1 MGSYKLT
8 IMAKLNIHG
17 VLAMMGRQSPYQ
29 YKFFMKGFSLER
41 RIRKD
46 HVLRRITEEVD
57 FDFIYEEVKDSYGL
71 KGNVSVP
78 PPIILKMMLLLILYN
93 VRSERELMLTIPER
107 MDWMWFLGYDLDDE
121 IPNHSVLS
129 KARARWGVGAF
140 RGFFE
145 RIVGQCVE
153 AGLVDGSKLFV
164 DASLLEA
171 DASNNSVVDRERL
184 KKQLQESYPRL
195 EERLDDSVGQKTTPA
210 NSRYISTTD
219 PDASVTR
226 HSVGQSKL
234 RYKTHRGVDPKHEVI
249 TTTMV
254 TPGST
259 DEGTVL
265 QQVVEMHEQNT
276 GQEVETAVA
285 DSRYG
290 TIENFLLCHDSGIR
304 AHIPSLEES
313 HRGFGRREDIFPK
326 EAFIYHPDTDCFLC
340 PAGKELRRRHF
351 YKDRKHYEYKAASG
365 VCARCRLRAKC
376 TRSQYGRTLK
386 RHERQ
391 DDLDFILS
399 ESKSLEAQRDIKT
412 RQHLSERSFARS
424 TRYGYK
430 RARWRRLWRV
440 QIQDFLV
447 AAIQNIVVLINHSM
461 STLSK
466 NNTPIA
472 RVEGLFYA
480 LLTKARLF
488 LVSYLAPLNSIVPAF
503 MKQFGQQPVKM

>member
-1 MGSYKLT
+1 
-8 IMAKLNIHG
+8 
-17 VLAMMGRQSPYQ
+17 MMGRQSPSQ
-29 YKFFMKGFSLER
+29 YKFFMKGFNLEK

-46 HVLRRITEEVD
+46 HALRRISSEVD

-71 KGNVSVP
+71 NGNVSVP

-129 KARARWGVGAF
+129 KARARWGVEAF
-140 RGFFE
+140 RRFFE

-171 DASNNSVVDRERL
+171 DASTNSVIDREKL
-184 KKQLQESYPRL
+184 KKELKESYPRL
-195 EERLDDSVGQKTTPA
+195 EERLEDLAQPKTTPA
-210 NSRYISTTD
+210 NSRYLSTTD

-226 HSVGQSKL
+226 HSVGQAKL
-234 RYKTHRGVDPKHEVI
+234 RYKTHRGVDPKREII
-249 TTTMV
+249 TATMV

-265 QQVVEMHEQNT
+265 QQMVERHKQNT

-290 TIENFLLCHDSGIR
+290 TRENYLLCHDLGIR

-313 HRGFGRREDIFPK
+313 HRGFGRREDIFSK
-326 EAFIYHPDTDCFLC
+326 EAFSYCADTDCFLC

-351 YKDRKHYEYKAASG
+351 YKDRKHYEYKAASR
-365 VCARCRLRAKC
+365 VCSRCRLRAKC

-391 DDLDFILS
+391 DELDLILR

-430 RARWRRLWRV
+430 RARWRRIWRV
-440 QIQDFLV
+440 QIQDFLI
-447 AAIQNIVVLINHSM
+447 AAIQNIVVLIDHAM
-461 STLSK
+461 GTFSK
-466 NNTPIA
+466 NNTLVA
-472 RVEGLFYA
+472 GVEGLFYA
-480 LLTKARLF
+480 LLTRARLL
-488 LVSYLAPLNSIVPAF
+488 LVCYLTPLNSIVSIF
-503 MKQFGQQPVKM
+503 MKRFGQQPVGS